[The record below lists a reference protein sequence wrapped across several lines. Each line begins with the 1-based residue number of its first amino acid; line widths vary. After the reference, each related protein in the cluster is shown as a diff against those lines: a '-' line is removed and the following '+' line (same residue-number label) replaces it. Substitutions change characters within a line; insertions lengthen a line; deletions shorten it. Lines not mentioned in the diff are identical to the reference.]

1 MKRKAANILYLL
13 STLSAICAS
22 LVVLCLLFW
31 VLWRGFAV
39 LDTHLFFGHVAPLSA
54 ILGQVAVFNGIFPA
68 LIGTLWLVILSL
80 LLAIAPGIGCGIY
93 LSFYASPFQKWLLN
107 TMVDI
112 LAGIPSVI
120 MGLFGFL
127 SILWLKNHFL
137 PQANSCLLL
146 AALCLALL
154 VLPTLIA
161 TTKEALL
168 SVPYDLML
176 NARALGFKK
185 GAILWY
191 FLLPEAKNGILSGVI
206 LALGRVAEDTAVVM
220 FVGAVA
226 NAGLPNG
233 LFGRFE
239 SLSFYIYYNSQ
250 NYQTQLELQN
260 AMGASLVLLFLCGFL
275 LFLGGILKKI
285 SKRRQYVNQYK
296 H

>member
-1 MKRKAANILYLL
+1 MKRKIANALYLL
-13 STLSAICAS
+13 SLWGTICVSLAVLS
-22 LVVLCLLFW
+22 LLFW
-31 VLWRGFAV
+31 VLWRGFSV
-39 LDTHLFFGHVAPLSA
+39 LDLRLFFGNTPPLLA
-54 ILGQVAVFNGIFPA
+54 LLGEAAVFNGIFPA
-68 LIGTLWLVILSL
+68 IVGTLWLVILSL

-93 LSFYASPFQKWLLN
+93 LSFYANPFQKWLLN

-137 PQANSCLLL
+137 PEANSCLLL
-146 AALCLALL
+146 AAACLALL

-168 SVPYDLML
+168 SVPQDLML
-176 NARALGFKK
+176 NARALGLQK
-185 GAILWY
+185 GTILWY
-191 FLLPEAKNGILSGVI
+191 FLLPEARNGILSGAI

-260 AMGASLVLLFLCGFL
+260 AMGASLVLLGLCGFL
-275 LFLGGILKKI
+275 LLLGVFLKRI
-285 SKRRQYVNQYK
+285 SKRKLNVLQSQN
-296 H
+296 

>member
-1 MKRKAANILYLL
+1 MKRKVANILHILCLL
-13 STLSAICAS
+13 GAICVS
-22 LVVLCLLFW
+22 LVVICLLFW

-39 LDTHLFFGHVAPLSA
+39 LDMQLFFGNVSPLSA
-54 ILGQVAVFNGIFPA
+54 ILGQNAVFNGIFPA
-68 LIGTLWLVILSL
+68 LVGTLWLVILSI

-93 LSFYASPFQKWLLN
+93 LSFYATPFQKWLLN

-168 SVPYDLML
+168 SVPHDLML
-176 NARALGFKK
+176 NARALGLKK

-191 FLLPEAKNGILSGVI
+191 FLLPEARNGILSGAI

-220 FVGAVA
+220 FVGAGA
-226 NAGLPNG
+226 NAGVPN
-233 LFGRFE
+233 
-239 SLSFYIYYNSQ
+239 
-250 NYQTQLELQN
+250 
-260 AMGASLVLLFLCGFL
+260 
-275 LFLGGILKKI
+275 
-285 SKRRQYVNQYK
+285 
-296 H
+296 

>member
-1 MKRKAANILYLL
+1 MACYFKS
-13 STLSAICAS
+13 STRNRA
-22 LVVLCLLFW
+22 
-31 VLWRGFAV
+31 
-39 LDTHLFFGHVAPLSA
+39 
-54 ILGQVAVFNGIFPA
+54 
-68 LIGTLWLVILSL
+68 
-80 LLAIAPGIGCGIY
+80 GIGCGIY
-93 LSFYASPFQKWLLN
+93 LSFYATPFQKWLLN

-168 SVPYDLML
+168 SVPHDLML
-176 NARALGFKK
+176 NARALGLKK

-191 FLLPEAKNGILSGVI
+191 FLLPEARNGILSGAI

-250 NYQTQLELQN
+250 NYQTQLELQT
-260 AMGASLVLLFLCGFL
+260 AMGATLV
-275 LFLGGILKKI
+275 
-285 SKRRQYVNQYK
+285 
-296 H
+296 

>member
-1 MKRKAANILYLL
+1 MKRKVANILYIL
-13 STLSAICAS
+13 STLGAICAS
-22 LVVLCLLFW
+22 SIVLCLLLW

-39 LDTHLFFGHVAPLSA
+39 LDTHLFFGNVSPLSA
-54 ILGQVAVFNGIFPA
+54 ILGQNAVFNGIFPA

-112 LAGIPSVI
+112 LAGIQSVI

-168 SVPYDLML
+168 SVPQDLML
-176 NARALGFKK
+176 NARALGLKK

-191 FLLPEAKNGILSGVI
+191 FLLPEARNGILSGAI

-239 SLSFYIYYNSQ
+239 SLSF
-250 NYQTQLELQN
+250 
-260 AMGASLVLLFLCGFL
+260 
-275 LFLGGILKKI
+275 
-285 SKRRQYVNQYK
+285 
-296 H
+296 

>member
-1 MKRKAANILYLL
+1 MKRKIANTLYLL
-13 STLSAICAS
+13 SLWGTLCVGLA
-22 LVVLCLLFW
+22 VLSLLFW
-31 VLWRGFAV
+31 VLWRGFSV
-39 LDTHLFFGHVAPLSA
+39 LDLRLFFGNTQPLLA
-54 ILGQVAVFNGIFPA
+54 LLGKAAVFNGIFPA
-68 LIGTLWLVILSL
+68 IVGTLWLVILSL

-137 PQANSCLLL
+137 PEANSCLLL
-146 AALCLALL
+146 AAACLALL

-168 SVPYDLML
+168 SVPQDLML
-176 NARALGFKK
+176 NARALGLQK
-185 GAILWY
+185 GTILWY
-191 FLLPEAKNGILSGVI
+191 FLLPEAKNGILSGAI

-260 AMGASLVLLFLCGFL
+260 AMGASLVLLGLCGFL
-275 LFLGGILKKI
+275 LLLGVFLKRI
-285 SKRRQYVNQYK
+285 SKRKSNVLQSQN
-296 H
+296 

>member
-1 MKRKAANILYLL
+1 MQRKLANFLYFL
-13 STLSAICAS
+13 SFCSATCVG
-22 LVVLCLLFW
+22 LVVLLLLLW
-31 VLWRGFAV
+31 VFWRGFSV
-39 LDTHLFFGHVAPLSA
+39 LDLRLFFGNHSPLSV
-54 ILGQVAVFNGIFPA
+54 IFRQVAVFNGIFPA
-68 LIGTLWLVILSL
+68 VIGTLWLVILSL

-93 LSFYASPFQKWLLN
+93 LSFYASPFQKWFLN

-168 SVPYDLML
+168 SVPQDLML
-176 NARALGFKK
+176 NAQSLGLKK
-185 GAILWY
+185 GAILWH
-191 FLLPEAKNGILSGVI
+191 FLLPEARNGILSGAI

-260 AMGASLVLLFLCGFL
+260 AMGASLVLLCLCGFL
-275 LFLGGILKKI
+275 LLLGGILKGI
-285 SKRRQYVNQYK
+285 SKRRLYVLKSQN
-296 H
+296 

>member
-1 MKRKAANILYLL
+1 MKRKIANALYLL
-13 STLSAICAS
+13 SLWGTICVGLAVLS
-22 LVVLCLLFW
+22 LLFW
-31 VLWRGFAV
+31 VLWRGLSV
-39 LDTHLFFGHVAPLSA
+39 LDLRLFFGNTQPLLA
-54 ILGQVAVFNGIFPA
+54 LLGKAAVFNGIFPA
-68 LIGTLWLVILSL
+68 IVGTLWLVILSL

-137 PQANSCLLL
+137 PEANSCLLL
-146 AALCLALL
+146 AAACLALL

-161 TTKEALL
+161 TTKESLL
-168 SVPYDLML
+168 SVPQDLMR
-176 NARALGFKK
+176 NARALGLQK
-185 GAILWY
+185 GTILWY
-191 FLLPEAKNGILSGVI
+191 FLLPEARNGILSGAI

-250 NYQTQLELQN
+250 NYQTQPELQN
-260 AMGASLVLLFLCGFL
+260 AMGASLVLLSLCGFL
-275 LFLGGILKKI
+275 LLLGVFLKRI
-285 SKRRQYVNQYK
+285 SKRKSNVLQSQN
-296 H
+296 

>member
-1 MKRKAANILYLL
+1 MKRNMARFLYLL
-13 STLSAICAS
+13 SILGSVFVG
-22 LVVLCLLFW
+22 LVVLSLLLW
-31 VLWRGFAV
+31 VLWRGISV
-39 LDTHLFFGHVAPLSA
+39 LDLKLFFGNTSPLGA
-54 ILGQVAVFNGIFPA
+54 ILGKVAVFHGIFPA
-68 LIGTLWLVILSL
+68 LIGTFWLVILSL
-80 LLAIAPGIGCGIY
+80 LLAVAPGIGCGIY
-93 LSFYASPFQKWLLN
+93 LSFYASPFQKWLLGA
-107 TMVDI
+107 MVDI

-146 AALCLALL
+146 AACCLALL
-154 VLPTLIA
+154 VLPTLIT
-161 TTKEALL
+161 TTKESLL
-168 SVPYDLML
+168 SVPQDLML
-176 NARALGFKK
+176 NARALGIPK
-185 GAILWY
+185 GAVLWY
-191 FLLPEAKNGILSGVI
+191 LLLPQARNGILSGAI

-260 AMGASLVLLFLCGFL
+260 AMGASLVLLCLCGVLL
-275 LFLGGILKKI
+275 LFGMVLKRI
-285 SKRRQYVNQYK
+285 SKRKFNVCKSQN
-296 H
+296 

>member
-1 MKRKAANILYLL
+1 MKRKIANVFYLL
-13 STLSAICAS
+13 SLLSSTCVV
-22 LVVLCLLFW
+22 LVVCSLLLW
-31 VLWRGFAV
+31 VFWRGISV
-39 LDTHLFFGHVAPLSA
+39 LDLQLFFGNTAPLSA
-54 ILGQVAVFNGIFPA
+54 ILGKAAVFNGIFPA
-68 LIGTLWLVILSL
+68 ILGTLWLVILSL
-80 LLAIAPGIGCGIY
+80 LFAIIPGIGCGIY
-93 LSFYASPFQKWLLN
+93 LAYYANAFEKWFLN

-127 SILWLKNHFL
+127 SILWLKNHLL
-137 PQANSCLLL
+137 PEANSCLLL
-146 AALCLALL
+146 AACCLALL

-168 SVPYDLML
+168 SVPQDLML
-176 NARALGFKK
+176 NALGLGLPK
-185 GAILWY
+185 GKILWY
-191 FLLPEAKNGILSGVI
+191 FLLPEARNGILSGAI

-233 LFGRFE
+233 LLGKFE

-250 NYQTQLELQN
+250 NYQTQGELQN

-275 LFLGGILKKI
+275 LLLGGILKGI
-285 SKRRQYVNQYK
+285 AKRNSNDS
-296 H
+296 

>member
-1 MKRKAANILYLL
+1 MRRKIASFLYLL
-13 STLSAICAS
+13 SLVGTICVS
-22 LVVLCLLFW
+22 LAVVSLLVW
-31 VLWRGFAV
+31 VFWRGFNA
-39 LDTHLFFGHVAPLSA
+39 LDSQLFFGSTAPLLA
-54 ILGQVAVFNGIFPA
+54 ILGQAAVFNGIFPA
-68 LIGTLWLVILSL
+68 IVGTFWLVILSL

-93 LSFYASPFQKWLLN
+93 LSFYASSSQKWFLN
-107 TMVDI
+107 AMVDI

-137 PQANSCLLL
+137 PNANSCLLL
-146 AALCLALL
+146 AACCLALL

-168 SVPYDLML
+168 SVPNDLIL
-176 NARALGFKK
+176 NASALGLKK
-185 GAILWY
+185 GAILWH
-191 FLLPEAKNGILSGVI
+191 FLLPEARNGILSGAI

-233 LFGRFE
+233 LWGKFE

-260 AMGASLVLLFLCGFL
+260 AMGASLVLLLLYGFL
-275 LFLGGILKKI
+275 LLLGAFLKGI
-285 SKRRQYVNQYK
+285 SKRGLRVFK
-296 H
+296 S

>member
-1 MKRKAANILYLL
+1 MKRKIAKMLHLL
-13 STLSAICAS
+13 SLLSAACVGLAVGS
-22 LVVLCLLFW
+22 LLFW
-31 VLWRGFAV
+31 VLWRGISV
-39 LDTHLFFGHVAPLSA
+39 LDLRLFFGNVEPLSA
-54 ILGQVAVFNGIFPA
+54 ILGKVAVFNGIFPA

-80 LLAIAPGIGCGIY
+80 LFAIIPGIGCGIY
-93 LSFYASPFQKWLLN
+93 LAYYANAFQKWFLN
-107 TMVDI
+107 AVVDI

-137 PQANSCLLL
+137 PEANSCLLL
-146 AALCLALL
+146 AACCLALL

-168 SVPYDLML
+168 SVPQTLML
-176 NARALGFKK
+176 NARALGLPK
-185 GAILWY
+185 GKILWH
-191 FLLPEAKNGILSGVI
+191 FLLPEAKSGILSGAI

-233 LFGRFE
+233 LLGKFE
-239 SLSFYIYYNSQ
+239 SLSFFIYYSSH

-260 AMGASLVLLFLCGFL
+260 AIGASLVLLLLCGFL
-275 LFLGGILKKI
+275 LLLGAFLKGI
-285 SKRRQYVNQYK
+285 SKRKINA
-296 H
+296 

>member
-1 MKRKAANILYLL
+1 MKRKIANALYLL
-13 STLSAICAS
+13 SLWGTICVSLAVLS
-22 LVVLCLLFW
+22 LLFW
-31 VLWRGFAV
+31 VLWRGFSV
-39 LDTHLFFGHVAPLSA
+39 LDLRLFFGNTPPLLA
-54 ILGQVAVFNGIFPA
+54 LLGEAAVFNGIFPA
-68 LIGTLWLVILSL
+68 IVGTLWLVILSL

-93 LSFYASPFQKWLLN
+93 LSFYANPFQKWLLN

-137 PQANSCLLL
+137 PEANSCLLL
-146 AALCLALL
+146 AAACLALL

-168 SVPYDLML
+168 SVPQDLML
-176 NARALGFKK
+176 NARALGLQK
-185 GAILWY
+185 GTILWY
-191 FLLPEAKNGILSGVI
+191 FLLPEARNGILSGAI

-226 NAGLPNG
+226 NAGLPDG

-260 AMGASLVLLFLCGFL
+260 AMGASLVLLGLCGFL
-275 LFLGGILKKI
+275 LLLGVFLKRI
-285 SKRRQYVNQYK
+285 SKRKLNVLQSQN
-296 H
+296 

>member
-1 MKRKAANILYLL
+1 MKRKAANVLYLL
-13 STLSAICAS
+13 STLGAICAS
-22 LVVLCLLFW
+22 LVVLYLLFW
-31 VLWRGFAV
+31 VLWHGFAV
-39 LDTHLFFGHVAPLSA
+39 LNTHLFFGHVAPLSA

-68 LIGTLWLVILSL
+68 LIGTLWLIILSL
-80 LLAIAPGIGCGIY
+80 LLAIVPGIGCGIY
-93 LSFYASPFQKWLLN
+93 LGFYANPFQKWLLN

-168 SVPYDLML
+168 SVPHDFML
-176 NARALGFKK
+176 NARALGLKK

-275 LFLGGILKKI
+275 LLLGGILKNI
-285 SKRRQYVNQYK
+285 SKRRRHAMQHQR
-296 H
+296 

>member
-1 MKRKAANILYLL
+1 MKRKVANILYIL
-13 STLSAICAS
+13 STLGAICAS
-22 LVVLCLLFW
+22 SIVLCLLLW

-39 LDTHLFFGHVAPLSA
+39 LDAHLFFGNVSPLSA
-54 ILGQVAVFNGIFPA
+54 ILGQNAVFNGIFPA

-93 LSFYASPFQKWLLN
+93 LSFYASPFQKWFLN

-127 SILWLKNHFL
+127 SILWLKNHL
-137 PQANSCLLL
+137 MPQANSCLLL

-168 SVPYDLML
+168 SVPRDLML
-176 NARALGFKK
+176 NARALGLKK

-191 FLLPEAKNGILSGVI
+191 FLLPEARNGILSGAI

-275 LFLGGILKKI
+275 LLLGGILKNI
-285 SKRRQYVNQYK
+285 SKRKRHVMQHQ

>member
-1 MKRKAANILYLL
+1 MKRKIANALYLL
-13 STLSAICAS
+13 SLWGTLCVALA
-22 LVVLCLLFW
+22 VLSLLFW
-31 VLWRGFAV
+31 VLWRGFSV
-39 LDTHLFFGHVAPLSA
+39 LDLRLFFGNTQPLLA
-54 ILGQVAVFNGIFPA
+54 LLGKAAVFNGIFPA
-68 LIGTLWLVILSL
+68 IVGTLWLVILSL

-137 PQANSCLLL
+137 PEANSCLLL
-146 AALCLALL
+146 AAACLALL

-168 SVPYDLML
+168 SVPQDLML
-176 NARALGFKK
+176 NARALGLQK
-185 GAILWY
+185 GTILWY
-191 FLLPEAKNGILSGVI
+191 FLLPEARNGILSGAI

-260 AMGASLVLLFLCGFL
+260 AMGASLVLLGLCGFL
-275 LFLGGILKKI
+275 LLLGVFLKRI
-285 SKRRQYVNQYK
+285 SKRKLNVLQSQN
-296 H
+296 

>member
-1 MKRKAANILYLL
+1 MKRNLAKLLYGFSILGSACVGLAVLALL
-13 STLSAICAS
+13 L
-22 LVVLCLLFW
+22 W
-31 VLWRGFAV
+31 VLWRGISV
-39 LDTHLFFGHVAPLSA
+39 LDLQLFFGNASPLSA
-54 ILGQVAVFNGIFPA
+54 ILGKVAVFDGIFPA
-68 LIGTLWLVILSL
+68 LVGTLWLVILSL

-93 LSFYASPFQKWLLN
+93 LSFYASVRQKWLLN
-107 TMVDI
+107 TMIDI

-127 SILWLKNHFL
+127 SILWLKNHFF

-146 AALCLALL
+146 AASCLALL

-161 TTKEALL
+161 TTKESLL
-168 SVPYDLML
+168 SVPQDLML
-176 NARALGFKK
+176 NACALGLKR
-185 GAILWY
+185 GVILWH
-191 FLLPEAKNGILSGVI
+191 FLLPQARNGILSGVI

-233 LFGRFE
+233 LLGKFE

-260 AMGASLVLLFLCGFL
+260 AMGASLVLLCLCGFL
-275 LFLGGILKKI
+275 FVFRHRFAKNLKKEF
-285 SKRRQYVNQYK
+285 
-296 H
+296 

>member
-1 MKRKAANILYLL
+1 MKRKIANALYLL
-13 STLSAICAS
+13 SLWGTICVSLAVLS
-22 LVVLCLLFW
+22 LLFW
-31 VLWRGFAV
+31 VLWRGFSV
-39 LDTHLFFGHVAPLSA
+39 LDLRLFFGNTPPLLA
-54 ILGQVAVFNGIFPA
+54 LLGEAAVFNGIFPA
-68 LIGTLWLVILSL
+68 IVGTLWLVILSL

-93 LSFYASPFQKWLLN
+93 LSFYANPFQKWLLN

-137 PQANSCLLL
+137 PEANSCLLL
-146 AALCLALL
+146 AAACLALL

-161 TTKEALL
+161 TTKESLL
-168 SVPYDLML
+168 SVPQDLML
-176 NARALGFKK
+176 NARALGLQK
-185 GAILWY
+185 GTILWY
-191 FLLPEAKNGILSGVI
+191 FLLPEARNGILSGAI

-250 NYQTQLELQN
+250 NHQTQLELQN
-260 AMGASLVLLFLCGFL
+260 AMGASLVLLGLCGFL
-275 LFLGGILKKI
+275 LLLGVFLKRI
-285 SKRRQYVNQYK
+285 SKRKLNVLQSQN
-296 H
+296 

>member
-1 MKRKAANILYLL
+1 MKRKAANVLYLL
-13 STLSAICAS
+13 STLGAICAS
-22 LVVLCLLFW
+22 LVVLYLLFW

-39 LDTHLFFGHVAPLSA
+39 LNTHLFFGHVAPLSA

-68 LIGTLWLVILSL
+68 LVGTLWLIILSL
-80 LLAIAPGIGCGIY
+80 LLAIVPGIGCGIY
-93 LSFYASPFQKWLLN
+93 LGFYANPFQKWLLN

-120 MGLFGFL
+120 MGLFGFF

-154 VLPTLIA
+154 VLPSLIA

-168 SVPYDLML
+168 SVPHVFML
-176 NARALGFKK
+176 NALALGLKK

-191 FLLPEAKNGILSGVI
+191 FLLPEAKNGILSGAI

-275 LFLGGILKKI
+275 LLLGGILKNI
-285 SKRRQYVNQYK
+285 SKRRRHAMQHQR
-296 H
+296 